1 MKLRD
6 TRPDSVIAKS
16 QQLKT
21 KMSTLTVAHPH
32 VVFAEQKLAE
42 LLRKCHLDSQGILLS
57 ANPGM
62 GKTNFAKAVVKCLSE
77 GVENTPTADRRPVI
91 FIDSTHLL
99 SRSGLATDL
108 LNALGDKSPKKGDLG
123 EQIKRIANYCERQE
137 VKLIIIDEIH
147 DFLPKKVDGNTP
159 TVNFLK
165 QLMNATKVPFL
176 FMGTEKAKTLI
187 SNHPEVAKRVEYRVE
202 FPAFKYGPTLR
213 SKHTFAQIVTAYAR
227 ILNEAGAELCF
238 LSKSKKR
245 SILQNEHLLEPIYL
259 ATNGNLRSLRNLFQC
274 LVDRVLD
281 GHEPSMAEFAKAW
294 SPAMNAKL
302 KFNPFEKS
310 SSRKV
315 SNLIHK
321 FSKLDTTAA

>member
-6 TRPDSVIAKS
+6 TRSDSVIAKS

-32 VVFAEQKLAE
+32 VVFAEKKLAE
-42 LLRKCHLDSQGILLS
+42 LLRKCHLDSQGMLLS

-62 GKTNFAKAVVKCLSE
+62 GKTNFAKIVVKCLSE
-77 GVENTPTADRRPVI
+77 GVENTPTADKRPVI
-91 FIDSTHLL
+91 FIDSPHLL

-108 LNALGDKSPKKGDLG
+108 LIALGDKSPKKGELG
-123 EQIKRIANYCERQE
+123 EQIMRIANYCERQE

-159 TVNFLK
+159 TVTFLK
-165 QLMNATKVPFL
+165 KLMNATKVPFL

-187 SNHPEVAKRVEYRVE
+187 SNHPEVSKRVEERVE
-202 FPAFKYGPTLR
+202 FPTFKYGPDAS
-213 SKHTFAQIVTAYAR
+213 SKNAFAKIVNAYAR
-227 ILNEAGAELCF
+227 ILNEAGSELAF
-238 LSKSKKR
+238 IAKSKEKYV
-245 SILQNEHLLEPIYL
+245 LQNEPLLARIFF
-259 ATNGNLRSLRNLFQC
+259 ATNGNLRSLRNLFQK

-281 GHEPSMAEFAKAW
+281 GHEPTMAEFSGAW
-294 SPAMNAKL
+294 SPTMNAKL
-302 KFNPFEKS
+302 KFNPFEES

-315 SNLIHK
+315 SNLIK
-321 FSKLDTTAA
+321 KAA